1 MKIQETITET
11 NYRLRQLA
19 IKTAKETK
27 HNSFT
32 YIAKGVAKKV
42 NL

>member
-1 MKIQETITET
+1 MRNSETIAEQ

-19 IKTAKETK
+19 IKTAKESNHK
-27 HNSFT
+27 SFV
-32 YIAKGVAKKV
+32 YISKGVAKKV

>member
-1 MKIQETITET
+1 MKGETITET

-19 IKTAKETK
+19 IETSKKTK
-27 HNSFT
+27 HTSFV

>member
-1 MKIQETITET
+1 MKHSETITEQ
-11 NYRLRQLA
+11 NWRLRQLA
-19 IKTAKETK
+19 LKTAKENK
-27 HNSFT
+27 HLSFV

>member
-1 MKIQETITET
+1 MKHSETISET

-19 IKTAKETK
+19 IKTAKESNHK
-27 HNSFT
+27 SFV
-32 YIAKGVAKKV
+32 YIAKGVAKTI

>member
-1 MKIQETITET
+1 MRNESIQEQT
-11 NYRLRQLA
+11 YRLRQLA

>member
-1 MKIQETITET
+1 MRNETITEQ
-11 NYRLRQLA
+11 NWRLRQLA
-19 IKTAKETK
+19 LKTAKETK

-42 NL
+42 VL